1 MTPAKRSRSPRGTP
15 AELPRTAHP
24 SGAAAGEAAPEAIR
38 FEPLPRDWDE
48 QAAALADTFLCTSDP
63 HDSEREVLQRFAHF
77 CLRFA
82 HMEKRIQGEIIFDLS
97 AHPAVVR
104 GEHAPGLLEE
114 AENLAGQERRNLD
127 VPDGAIEDLADLLDD
142 RGIKAVQWPSPP
154 GVRPCGAFLFDASTG
169 PALLSVAPSA
179 SVACRFILAHEY
191 GHLLADV
198 DPYENRFCP
207 QPSLAESGTH
217 GGGRL
222 FDAGQLP
229 HAAVGGLEVAE
240 MRADLFAR
248 AFLMPATHFLNSLKL
263 FAIQPQRELDLTR
276 LADLAFYYG
285 VGTGAALARLAD
297 LRMLPAAE
305 VRAIGAQNA
314 SLPEVPPL
322 PAAAHEPGAGCSSHP
337 PARFVNL
344 GMAMF
349 LRRLVSLEQMA
360 ALLGIDQ
367 AAAMEFLAWTE
378 SQAGGKKTAGGSR
391 SSTPPS
397 EGGKGKPGEG
407 GQQEGRKRARG
418 GRRGG

>member
-1 MTPAKRSRSPRGTP
+1 MTPAKRSRSPRGTLAKP
-15 AELPRTAHP
+15 PRTAHP
-24 SGAAAGEAAPEAIR
+24 NGAAAGEATPEAVR

-48 QAAALADTFLCTSDP
+48 QAAALADTFLSISDP
-63 HDSEREVLQRFAHF
+63 HASEREALQRFAHF

-82 HMEKRIQGEIIFDLS
+82 HMEKRIQGEIIFNLS
-97 AHPAVVR
+97 AHSAVVR

-154 GVRPCGAFLFDASTG
+154 GVRRCGAFLFDASTG
-169 PALLSVAPSA
+169 PALLSMAPSA

-222 FDAGQLP
+222 FEAGQLP

-240 MRADLFAR
+240 VRADLFAR
-248 AFLMPATHFLNSLKL
+248 AFLMPATHFLSSLKL
-263 FAIQPQRELDLTR
+263 FGIRPQPELDLTR

-285 VGTGAALARLAD
+285 VETAVALARLAD
-297 LRMLPAAE
+297 LRVLPAAE
-305 VRAIGAQNA
+305 VRAIGAQHA

-322 PAAAHEPGAGCSSHP
+322 PAAEHEPGAGCASRP
-337 PARFVNL
+337 PARFANL

-367 AAAMEFLAWTE
+367 AAAMEFLSWTE
-378 SQAGGKKTAGGSR
+378 SQAGEKKTAGGSR
-391 SSTPPS
+391 EREGSRRAGSGREA
-397 EGGKGKPGEG
+397 EGGTDS
-407 GQQEGRKRARG
+407 R
-418 GRRGG
+418 